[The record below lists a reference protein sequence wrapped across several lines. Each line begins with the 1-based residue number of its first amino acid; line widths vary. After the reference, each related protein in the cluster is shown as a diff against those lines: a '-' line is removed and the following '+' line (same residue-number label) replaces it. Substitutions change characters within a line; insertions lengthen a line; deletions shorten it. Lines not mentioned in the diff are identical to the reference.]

1 MSPNIVE
8 NALKFYIDHLE
19 EPHHRYR
26 SWEHCYDH
34 FQKRSSFKSEADF
47 DIAALHLAFYL
58 ASWGM
63 YRGSSQVL
71 QRDYKIYIPV
81 IHVLVSP
88 KYKSLWALDFE
99 SIPLDGF
106 EIDFVFELAR
116 DIEKTLGQKDIT
128 PTRTLI
134 TKIIMGTVGCTPAY
148 DRFFIDGV
156 KSRRGISA
164 SFGHRS
170 YRSLIQFYREN
181 VKEFKKAQAV
191 ISRNRVAYP
200 PMKLVD
206 MYFWSLGAQ
215 RNNVR

>member
-1 MSPNIVE
+1 MRLNIVE
-8 NALKFYIDHLE
+8 NSLRFYIDHLQ

-34 FQKRSSFKSEADF
+34 FQKRHSFESKADF
-47 DIAALHLAFYL
+47 DTAALHLAFYL

-71 QRDYKIYIPV
+71 QKDYKIYIPT
-81 IHVLVSP
+81 IRVLVSP
-88 KYKSLWALDFE
+88 KYQSLWALDFE
-99 SIPLDGF
+99 AIPLDGP
-106 EIDFVFELAR
+106 EIKLVFQLAQ
-116 DIEKTLGQKDIT
+116 DIEKTLGQKGIT
-128 PTRTLI
+128 PTRTLV

-156 KSRRGISA
+156 KSLGEFSA

-170 YRSLIQFYREN
+170 YLGLIQFYREN
-181 VKEFKKAQAV
+181 VREFKEAQAV
-191 ISRNRVAYP
+191 ISKDRVAYP

-206 MYFWSLGAQ
+206 MYFWSLGVQ
-215 RNNVR
+215 RNNKR